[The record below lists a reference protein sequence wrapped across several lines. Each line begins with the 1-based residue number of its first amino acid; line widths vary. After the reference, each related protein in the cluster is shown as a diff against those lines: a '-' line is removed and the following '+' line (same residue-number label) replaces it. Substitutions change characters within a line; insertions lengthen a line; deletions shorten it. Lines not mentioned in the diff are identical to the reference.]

1 MTGKKQGLF
10 CILASVFLLFCA
22 VLPLFF
28 RNGDELSPSPPGVSP
43 QIATFPLT
51 ELDDKTNLY
60 LKYNSGQSGMSVTKT
75 PLSFEDESDYN
86 DHVQPS
92 TDLLESL
99 FSQFGIDEEEYSV
112 GEQGFNYFS
121 LTDSSGATIRI
132 AEHYKRWYGDWEN
145 WLRIAVDIDTLDI
158 YYVYIS
164 CNCLEHF
171 EKYIGDPIYI
181 LDIAEDFGEITGMEV
196 LDISE
201 TYSVTSGKNR
211 FTALYGLKEEKRTY
225 LISGSTYYDENTL
238 SYLIDYTL
246 LLQPSDLPAEAYS
259 SSVELNSEQDSPAA
273 YDE

>member
-10 CILASVFLLFCA
+10 CILASVFLIFCA

-28 RNGDELSPSPPGVSP
+28 RNKGDLPSPLPSGSSP
-43 QIATFPLT
+43 PATYPLT
-51 ELDDKTNLY
+51 ELDDKINLY
-60 LKYNSGQSGMSVTKT
+60 LKYNSDSSGTAVVKT
-75 PLSFEDESDYN
+75 PLSFEDGNDYIL
-86 DHVQPS
+86 PS
-92 TDLLESL
+92 TDLLQSL
-99 FSQFGIDEEEYSV
+99 FSKFVIDQAEYSV

-121 LTDSSGATIRI
+121 LTDSDGATIRV

-171 EKYIGDPIYI
+171 EKYTGDPIYI
-181 LDIAEDFGEITGMEV
+181 TDIAESFGEITGMEV
-196 LDISE
+196 LNLSE
-201 TYSVTSGKNR
+201 TYDMTNGKNR
-211 FTALYGLKEEKRTY
+211 FIALYGLKEIKRPY
-225 LISGSTYYDENTL
+225 LISGSTYYNAETA

-246 LLQPSDLPAEAYS
+246 LMQPYNLSAEANGL
-259 SSVELNSEQDSPAA
+259 SVDVNSEEDSPAA